1 MLGKS
6 YLCDGKRPCRSS
18 PNCYVNGGECMHTA
32 HMGNSISKKYPEF
45 APTCFMLDEDENV
58 VERIDT
64 ASIMRTFMADNPTSE
79 KEALIDAL
87 TAIASA
93 ISFCETDTW
102 LAVKDRLD
110 LVYDAIERLK
120 GLPQARLSE
129 NSVEGSNGNV
139 G

>member
-64 ASIMRTFMADNPTSE
+64 ASIMRTFMADNPTSCWARMRSAAMAQE
-79 KEALIDAL
+79 RF
-87 TAIASA
+87 AI
-93 ISFCETDTW
+93 
-102 LAVKDRLD
+102 VDR
-110 LVYDAIERLK
+110 R
-120 GLPQARLSE
+120 
-129 NSVEGSNGNV
+129 
-139 G
+139 